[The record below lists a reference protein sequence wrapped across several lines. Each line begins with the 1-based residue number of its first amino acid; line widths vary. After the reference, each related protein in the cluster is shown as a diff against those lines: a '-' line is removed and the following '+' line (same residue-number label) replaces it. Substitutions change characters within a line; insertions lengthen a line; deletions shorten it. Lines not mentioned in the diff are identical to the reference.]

1 MSKTTNTLEEHV
13 SHKLNQTGC
22 CGGEHG
28 KDRKV
33 PLAQKGQ
40 AVPPKDEKH
49 EQAHHAH
56 SSSCGCGSG
65 NAKK

>member
-1 MSKTTNTLEEHV
+1 MSKTTTTIDEHV
-13 SHKLNQTGC
+13 EPSKAGC

-28 KDRKV
+28 KDKKV

-40 AVPPKDEKH
+40 AVPSNDDKH
-49 EQAHHAH
+49 EPAQQAH